1 MPTYTYQSTET
12 GEIFKIVHSM
22 HDSAMTTHPET
33 GEAIARIIMGAP
45 AVHVV
50 GLKKHVQVDY
60 KSAAATACGC
70 ASNVA
75 LAKQMYSNSRETPSF
90 GSLSSK
96 RTVTGG
102 VRTGGASS
110 HSHGGGGS
118 CGHNHKGGSSCGHK
132 H

>member
-1 MPTYTYQSTET
+1 MPTYNYQSVET
-12 GEIFKIVHSM
+12 GEIYRIEHSVH
-22 HDSAMTTHPET
+22 DDALAFHPET
-33 GEAIARIIMGAP
+33 GEEIKRIIMGAP
-45 AVHVV
+45 AVHIP

-75 LAKQMYSNSRETPSF
+75 LAQAMYKNTRETPTY
-90 GSLSSK
+90 GSLNSK

-102 VRTGGASS
+102 VVTKSSCGHS
-110 HSHGGGGS
+110 HSHGGG
-118 CGHNHKGGSSCGHK
+118 CGHK